1 MDALYGEV
9 LAFVRA
15 LREAGRAEAA
25 AEVLHALT
33 EGCNHREI
41 LDSLRWVL
49 AELPP
54 DLELG
59 LELTMGRRKVL
70 AELEREWRD
79 LHDDPQ

>member
-15 LREAGRAEAA
+15 LREAGRGETS

-33 EGCNHREI
+33 DGCSHREI
-41 LDSLRWVL
+41 MDSLRWVL
-49 AELPP
+49 AELPS
-54 DLELG
+54 DEELG
-59 LELTMGRRKVL
+59 PELAAGRTKVL